1 MLYQHKL
8 SALMAAVMMCSSSL
22 SVPAANAQ
30 PGVGVP
36 TTATLTAKHGEVFKR
51 DFKDWNR
58 EEWGEPETANVTD
71 QMREGMQIGTG
82 SDSWAEV
89 TWPSVKTRAWANT
102 VFAVAPAKRL
112 VYLTGGE
119 MLFRLDK
126 NRKDKDPYYIWT
138 KVLQARI
145 RGTTVLVQTKGNKS
159 RITVMEGKID
169 VYNRLDHSSVT
180 LTPGTVLEVK
190 GFKMEKRGT
199 IPLGTPTATSPE
211 SKKSEPA
218 KQDSKQFNSSIKDIC
233 YDGNNFVPLFQD
245 NNSSTNLYAANKEA
259 LINHPLVNVSDKLDS
274 LPLIQTEL
282 ANCPGYSQMLP
293 FKTADQLKLNRTVYD
308 SIEVK
313 GLPSNVSYCV
323 GQAVGKAIKVPQA
336 AFAEIPPIGVI
347 LQNVAQ
353 GSAPVASAPRTNIA
367 PPPVPAG
374 LLHNLNNPAQSADT
388 NDKTKISPTEGP
400 VSEGVSTEVY
410 KPFFNAPFDVIET
423 EPPLPVS
430 LYQSSLTAP
439 VVPNGSIAANPA
451 MVPNVV
457 PNVMPNVS
465 VFQAPTAFSAGN
477 VTAPSILPQ
486 NNIAFPVS
494 GQVINTGNNLPAGNA
509 LPGGGLP
516 LFNNLLQK

>member
-8 SALMAAVMMCSSSL
+8 SALMASVIMCSSSL
-22 SVPAANAQ
+22 SLPAANAQ

-36 TTATLTAKHGEVFKR
+36 TMATLTAKHGEVFKR

-71 QMREGMQIGTG
+71 QLREGMQIGTG

-190 GFKMEKRGT
+190 GYKMEKRGS
-199 IPLGTPTATSPE
+199 IPLGTPTANTPE
-211 SKKSEPA
+211 VKKSEPV
-218 KQDSKQFNSSIKDIC
+218 KQDSKQFSSSIKDIC

-245 NNSSTNLYAANKEA
+245 NNASTNLYAANKEA
-259 LINHPLVNVSDKLDS
+259 LINHPLVNVGEKLDS
-274 LPLIQTEL
+274 LPLVQTEL
-282 ANCPGYSQMLP
+282 AACPGYSQMLP

-308 SIEVK
+308 SVEVK

-323 GQAVGKAIKVPQA
+323 GQSVGKAIKVPQA

-347 LQNVAQ
+347 LQNAGQ
-353 GSAPVASAPRTNIA
+353 SAPLANAPRVNTAA
-367 PPPVPAG
+367 PPPVVIFPVPMPMQ
-374 LLHNLNNPAQSADT
+374 NTPEQSANAT
-388 NDKTKISPTEGP
+388 AEKTTTQT
-400 VSEGVSTEVY
+400 GVSTEAFF
-410 KPFFNAPFDVIET
+410 KPFYNVPFEVVET

-430 LYQSSLTAP
+430 LYQSNLQAP
-439 VVPNGSIAANPA
+439 VVPNGSIAVNPI
-451 MVPNVV
+451 VT
-457 PNVMPNVS
+457 PNVMPNVP

-477 VTAPSILPQ
+477 VTAPNILPQ
-486 NNIAFPVS
+486 SNGFTPVA
-494 GQVINTGNNLPAGNA
+494 GQVINTGNNLPAANV

-516 LFNNLLQK
+516 ILNNLLQK